1 MRCKLLFATISLCL
15 FISVNAQNWDINLA
29 KSINPRNPNS
39 GVWKSISGTTFVT
52 ASAIPAG
59 TFIAALI
66 TKDPELKK
74 KSYEVFAA
82 LVFDLGATALLKVAF
97 DRTRPA
103 DKYPKDIFPYRDT
116 HGKSFPSGHS
126 SMSFA
131 VAASLSIQFK
141 KWYVTVPAYLWAA
154 SVGYSRIYLGVHY
167 PSDVIAGAVTGTGS
181 AYLTHWLNKKLFP
194 ARKAN
199 HSVTLVNEFK

>member
-1 MRCKLLFATISLCL
+1 MRRKLLLTAISLCL
-15 FISVNAQNWDINLA
+15 LISGNAQNWDIDLA
-29 KSINPRNPNS
+29 KSINPHNPNS
-39 GVWKSISGTTFVT
+39 GVWKAVSGTTFVT

-74 KSYEVFAA
+74 KSYEIFATF
-82 LVFDLGATALLKVAF
+82 VIDLGATALMKVTF

-103 DKYPKDIFPYRDT
+103 DKYPEDIFPYRDT

-131 VAASLSIQFK
+131 VAASLSIQCK

-154 SVGYSRIYLGVHY
+154 SVGYSRIYLGMHY

-181 AYLTHWLNKKLFP
+181 AYLTHWLNKKLFS

-199 HSVTLVNEFK
+199 HPVTLVNRFE